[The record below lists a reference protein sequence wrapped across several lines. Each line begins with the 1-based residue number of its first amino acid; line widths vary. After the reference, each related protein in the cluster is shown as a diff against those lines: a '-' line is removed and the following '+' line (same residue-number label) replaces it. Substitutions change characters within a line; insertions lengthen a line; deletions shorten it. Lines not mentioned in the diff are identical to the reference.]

1 MLRTISELGIKSDYL
16 YAAGLVS
23 VALTYASWA
32 VSRLKL
38 HQSKDDSDRLGLF
51 IGEWPPTFIA
61 LGTALKLEELE
72 RARQKK

>member
-16 YAAGLVS
+16 YAAGLAS

-32 VSRLKL
+32 VSRLQRG
-38 HQSKDDSDRLGLF
+38 QSKDDSDRLGLF
-51 IGEWPPTFIA
+51 IGEWAPTFIA

-72 RARQKK
+72 QARKK